1 MLRLKLYLAP
11 ILVLSVLATAL
22 VASQASA
29 ASKVRAAAKGPFAHR
44 VYLAKFNN
52 PIKKHTWSIYDG
64 QPTCCPQSGWAKSH
78 VVVENGALR
87 IRVYRDKARGN
98 KWVAG
103 GVSMARLVNQKYGR
117 WVVRFRMPRGAGT
130 GMDVA
135 LRPNGN
141 GTVVDWIESASIY
154 GAKRNTETAT
164 LHYGH
169 TRVHAKVHA
178 NFAKW
183 HTMSLEWRPNRITVK
198 LDGKAW
204 ANYTSHIPTEPMHLI
219 MQTNVGSNGFTG
231 VMPNSSTPKRVALQ
245 VDYVAVYRYH

>member
-1 MLRLKLYLAP
+1 
-11 ILVLSVLATAL
+11 
-22 VASQASA
+22 
-29 ASKVRAAAKGPFAHR
+29 
-44 VYLAKFNN
+44 
-52 PIKKHTWSIYDG
+52 
-64 QPTCCPQSGWAKSH
+64 
-78 VVVENGALR
+78 
-87 IRVYRDKARGN
+87 
-98 KWVAG
+98 
-103 GVSMARLVNQKYGR
+103 MARLVNQKYGR

-204 ANYTSHIPTEPMHLI
+204 ANYTSHIPDRADASDHADQRRLQRLHRCDAEQLDAQARRAAGRLRSGLPLPLI
-219 MQTNVGSNGFTG
+219 AGQ
-231 VMPNSSTPKRVALQ
+231 VAGGPL
-245 VDYVAVYRYH
+245 VRPPAT